1 MAIYVFLLP
10 LFYTKS
16 NKHTQKNDQHES
28 LCNTVKSTVS
38 IFFMDLS
45 PVCVVGINGQGVGN
59 TNGPNTFIF
68 FYQKHSDL
76 RFHIKKISNFN

>member
-1 MAIYVFLLP
+1 MYSRC
-10 LFYTKS
+10 LFS
-16 NKHTQKNDQHES
+16 TQNQTNTHKKNDQHES